1 MTLTLEMAA
10 AMMTGALDKAR
21 SETMKPLGISI
32 LDAGGHLV
40 AFQRQDGAS
49 FLRLG
54 ISQAKAWTALGLQ
67 MPSRGYAEMA
77 NERPNF
83 AGSLN
88 GISGGNMAASAG
100 GLLIEQDGT
109 VIGAIGVSGDL
120 PDNDEIAAQ
129 AGLDVLQAQ

>member
-1 MTLTLEMAA
+1 MTLTLEMANA
-10 AMMTGALDKAR
+10 ILCGALAKAR
-21 SETMKPLGISI
+21 AQGMKPLGISI
-32 LDAGGHLV
+32 LDAGGHMIT
-40 AFQRQDGAS
+40 FQREDGAS

-100 GLLIEQDGT
+100 GLLIEHDGA

-129 AGLDVLQAQ
+129 AGLDVLPAP

>member
-1 MTLTLEMAA
+1 MTLTLDTANRMIAA
-10 AMMTGALDKAR
+10 AFEKAGR
-21 SETMKPLGISI
+21 ESMKPLGISV

-54 ISQAKAWTALGLQ
+54 ISQAKAYTALGLQ
-67 MPSRGYAEMA
+67 MPSRGFAQMAED
-77 NERPNF
+77 RPNF

-88 GISGGNMAASAG
+88 GISGGMMAASAG
-100 GLLIEQDGT
+100 GLLVEVAGA

-120 PDNDEIAAQ
+120 PDNDEVAAQ
-129 AGLDVLQAQ
+129 AGLDAL